1 MGTTVGR
8 PLAEFPPVNPKTK
21 TVACQKILRTLRGA
35 EDEQAGIL
43 QSEHFLD
50 IVNGTPGL
58 TNLGIEVNG
67 KHLEAGHPALQ
78 TIDIGSALHEGNTNT
93 ITVTGKGKPGG
104 TAWVIVAD

>member
-1 MGTTVGR
+1 
-8 PLAEFPPVNPKTK
+8 VNPKTK
-21 TVACQKILRTLRGA
+21 TAACQTTLRTLKGG
-35 EDEQAGIL
+35 EDEQAGIP

-78 TIDIGSALHEGNTNT
+78 TIDIGSALHEGNTNA
-93 ITVTGKGKPGG
+93 ITGTGKGKPGG
-104 TAWVIVAD
+104 TAWVIVPD